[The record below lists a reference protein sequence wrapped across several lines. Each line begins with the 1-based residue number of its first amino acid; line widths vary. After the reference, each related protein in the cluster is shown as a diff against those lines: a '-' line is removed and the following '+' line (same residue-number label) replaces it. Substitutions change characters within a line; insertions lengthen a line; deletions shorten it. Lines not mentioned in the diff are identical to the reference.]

1 MFLFF
6 QDLATNYVT
15 GNTLDSGS
23 KFPILTFSSR
33 KKERLKPKFFPDA
46 VQAGAICWQVSVDDF
61 SGGGGSVRQTDS
73 LLGISGDSLV
83 LVEESTKECIWAVSC
98 KAILGWTSSTSSIK
112 LYYHQGA
119 WSNVF
124 PFFLST
130 PLRVKRY
137 FTPVWTSCLSF
148 FFPGECITVQGR
160 DCEADEIPEIV
171 ARLHAVTSGCGT
183 RELSLRRNAVGQL
196 GFHVQPVS
204 ELITSHKSLI
214 SEIQPLLA
222 INRK

>member
-1 MFLFF
+1 MSFFVVVVF

-119 WSNVF
+119 WSNILF
-124 PFFLST
+124 STTIFFCPFLST
-130 PLRVKRY
+130 P
-137 FTPVWTSCLSF
+137 
-148 FFPGECITVQGR
+148 
-160 DCEADEIPEIV
+160 PE
-171 ARLHAVTSGCGT
+171 G
-183 RELSLRRNAVGQL
+183 
-196 GFHVQPVS
+196 
-204 ELITSHKSLI
+204 
-214 SEIQPLLA
+214 
-222 INRK
+222 

>member
-1 MFLFF
+1 MCVDI

-33 KKERLKPKFFPDA
+33 KKERLKPKFYPDA

-119 WSNVF
+119 IKLEKPTPSCNDVVLNI
-124 PFFLST
+124 FLQVNALPSRVET
-130 PLRVKRY
+130 VKRMRFPKLWPV
-137 FTPVWTSCLSF
+137 FTPSRPV
-148 FFPGECITVQGR
+148 
-160 DCEADEIPEIV
+160 V
-171 ARLHAVTSGCGT
+171 ARESS
-183 RELSLRRNAVGQL
+183 R
-196 GFHVQPVS
+196 
-204 ELITSHKSLI
+204 
-214 SEIQPLLA
+214 
-222 INRK
+222 